1 MLLRST
7 IGNFWNSQLILVII
21 IGGVVL
27 LYIVYIAIQLKNNY
41 KNEVKKVYVK
51 LESINRVYVTKGM
64 KKEDEGIKSKSESC
78 YEVEFVSNRVKD
90 TLKFFVTENEC
101 KNLIIGSFGE
111 LFYCGEKFW
120 FFIPENAMQK
130 FRRQIKERFIK

>member
-64 KKEDEGIKSKSESC
+64 KKEDEGIK
-78 YEVEFVSNRVKD
+78 
-90 TLKFFVTENEC
+90 
-101 KNLIIGSFGE
+101 
-111 LFYCGEKFW
+111 
-120 FFIPENAMQK
+120 
-130 FRRQIKERFIK
+130 